1 MAYKNS
7 ELASS
12 LDRPTPVERFVRII
26 PLRYPLALLIWT
38 IVLGP
43 LSFSIVQYAQSGTLF
58 YFPAPL
64 NAALGSV
71 LFFYGFYSSRYVRLK
86 VLAAESSVSPI
97 VSGGDTRYRSLFGRV
112 TSTRSIAILA
122 VVLEVIA
129 FLSTLQ
135 GRVVSINT
143 ALDLITQVLI
153 ITTFSTLLWEYAAA
167 SWGLHMLG
175 ESQLRLKSFLEDRFM
190 GARPV
195 GNLSLSLTIA
205 YLGGLL
211 FFFLDTLTFLDLRTT
226 LALFSFFAFY
236 IILLALGIIMFF
248 LPLNS
253 LHKRMQTEKSA
264 HQKEQGLKLSR
275 LLCSNASTSN
285 DGLATIER
293 VQTGITELVQ
303 MKDFEITE
311 RKLASTPTWPFD
323 IQLLARLITIV
334 LSITAVLLSRIIT
347 DYLHI

>member
-1 MAYKNS
+1 MTP
-7 ELASS
+7 S
-12 LDRPTPVERFVRII
+12 LESPTPVEKFVQII
-26 PLRYPLALLIWT
+26 PLEYPLALLIWT

-43 LSFSIVQYAQSGTLF
+43 LSFSIVQYLQSGTLF

-97 VSGGDTRYRSLFGRV
+97 ISGGDTSYRSLFGRV
-112 TSTRSIAILA
+112 TSARSIAVLV
-122 VVLEVIA
+122 VVLEALA
-129 FLSTLQ
+129 FLATLP

-143 ALDLITQVLI
+143 PLDLFTQVLI
-153 ITTFSTLLWEYAAA
+153 ITTFATLLWEYAAA
-167 SWGLHMLG
+167 SWGLHKLG

-190 GARPV
+190 GARPI
-195 GNLSLSLTIA
+195 GNLSLSLTLA

-211 FFFLDTLTFLDLRTT
+211 FFFADTLTFLPVTT
-226 LALFSFFAFY
+226 TPALFSFY
-236 IILLALGIIMFF
+236 LILLALGIIMFF

-253 LHKRMQTEKSA
+253 LHKRMQAEKSA
-264 HQKEQGLKLSR
+264 HQKEIGVKLSG
-275 LLCSNASTSN
+275 LLQSNTTGSSDTP
-285 DGLATIER
+285 TIEK
-293 VQTGITELVQ
+293 VQSRITELVRL
-303 MKDFEITE
+303 KDLEIAE
-311 RKLASTPTWPFD
+311 RKLSSTPTWPFD